1 MTTQLTAVPN
11 FSKPIGAFFPHG
23 ENMSNVSAFP
33 HQSSA
38 TLATY
43 EHDVL
48 GPSTA
53 PETRLAPD
61 IIHVIV
67 KHCIGVVY
75 NLLDLSW
82 QKRSTL
88 TWPHTRGMSTHSAR
102 SGAKSDEVALYT
114 KV

>member
-1 MTTQLTAVPN
+1 MTTQRTAVPN
-11 FSKPIGAFFPHG
+11 FSKPIGAFFPQG

-33 HQSSA
+33 HQSNFVSA

-82 QKRSTL
+82 QKKVSIDLAT
-88 TWPHTRGMSTHSAR
+88 HTRHVHALGSQR
-102 SGAKSDEVALYT
+102 SEK
-114 KV
+114 